1 MQHETSKRLGNSLVL
16 ISAKMN
22 GKVIAFLAVGLALIG
37 WMMFHRPKSDVTA
50 PASLPAAAEQKPRLR
65 LPAPRITSIPAPTDS
80 PEELRPTNLYT
91 RLVNGDVPKLSPEQI
106 DTYLTQNR
114 RNAESLLAA
123 FRASSDTT
131 YLKEAEEKFPNDPR
145 VAYAAIFKCDSPEE
159 RNQWLERLKQSDPG
173 NALPN
178 YFAALDA
185 LKSGQMDRAVQ
196 EITAASGKQ
205 QFQDYSMDFL
215 QNAEDAYRSAGY
227 SDADAK
233 SIAATELLLPDLK
246 ELRDL
251 GRQMVSLANSYR
263 QSGDSA
269 SADAA
274 LQMNIALGQR
284 FGGYPGEPL
293 VDRLVGIAI
302 EHDALA
308 TMDPTTPY
316 GTSGQ
321 TVQDRLN
328 QLNSTRESLK
338 SLAQQETGLFQRMT
352 DQDVASF
359 WDRWRTF
366 GYEPTMRW
374 ALGKYGNQSVNQ

>member
-1 MQHETSKRLGNSLVL
+1 
-16 ISAKMN
+16 
-22 GKVIAFLAVGLALIG
+22 
-37 WMMFHRPKSDVTA
+37 
-50 PASLPAAAEQKPRLR
+50 
-65 LPAPRITSIPAPTDS
+65 
-80 PEELRPTNLYT
+80 
-91 RLVNGDVPKLSPEQI
+91 LSTEQI